1 MKKLNEMTKD
11 ELKNLYEANRDFQ
24 NAINERCYD
33 TLSFWQNDTLATIF
47 VEKGRER
54 GFRYYDNYNSFYYR
68 LTDAEEFVKGLNDG
82 IGDYFSESDRPVYEK
97 MLKLADEYWN
107 LESDDLYGDKGD
119 KIYDELEE
127 TAKKV
132 LQAIEDMLHAEED
145 ITDDL
150 IESEIE
156 SALDYM
162 GEYEL
167 DDDGIIHTHEE
178 IVWK

>member
-1 MKKLNEMTKD
+1 MKKLNELTKD
-11 ELKNLYEANRDFQ
+11 ELKSLYEKNHDFQ

-33 TLSFWQNDTLATIF
+33 TLNFWQEDTLQNIF
-47 VEKGRER
+47 TENGRER

-68 LTDAEEFVKGLNDG
+68 LTDAEAFVNGLNDG

-107 LESDDLYGDKGD
+107 MTTDEQLDEKGEKLYA
-119 KIYDELEE
+119 ELEE
-127 TAKKV
+127 SAKKV
-132 LQAIEDMLHAEED
+132 LQAIEDMLHADED

-150 IESEIE
+150 VESEIE

-167 DDDGIIHTHEE
+167 DDDGTIHTHIE
-178 IVWK
+178 VLWK